1 MNGAEYSKI
10 LLHCCCAVC
19 ATYPIQHLK
28 NNGFDPVL
36 FFFNP
41 NIFPETEHNR
51 RLQELSNYCIK
62 NNLPLFVEN
71 SSHQH
76 WLESIKGFEN
86 EPEKGKRCTKC
97 FELRL
102 EETAKMAN
110 KLNIECFTTTL
121 SISPHKNSDQIFQA
135 AQNATKQT
143 DATFLP
149 FNFKKKDGFKIANQI
164 AKQENFYRQNYCGCE
179 FSKEC

>member
-102 EETAKMAN
+102 EETAKMPQN
-110 KLNIECFTTTL
+110 RQMPLFCL
-121 SISPHKNSDQIFQA
+121 SIS
-135 AQNATKQT
+135 
-143 DATFLP
+143 
-149 FNFKKKDGFKIANQI
+149 KKKTDLKSQIKLPNKKTSI
-164 AKQENFYRQNYCGCE
+164 AKTIVGVNFQKNVNNY
-179 FSKEC
+179 